1 MSINSGIILI
11 EKVIVSL
18 CDGVSFSF
26 EEEWACAA
34 SIDLKGMSMM
44 YCHMRKSISKQ
55 KYRVQFQIV
64 KINDTLWKTGV
75 YICGGTIARGYL
87 EDDEKV

>member
-11 EKVIVSL
+11 GKVTVTL
-18 CDGVSFSF
+18 CDGASLSF
-26 EEEWACAA
+26 EKEWAA
-34 SIDLKGMSMM
+34 SVDLEGMSMT
-44 YCHMRKSISKQ
+44 YCHMRNSIDKQ
-55 KYRVQFQIV
+55 KYGVWFQIV

-87 EDDEKV
+87 EDNEKV